1 MVTLI
6 RTCAQGQGID
16 DWARNIHEMIE
27 EMHRRTYIPFRDCGT
42 WQPATNVYE
51 DEAAYHVCV
60 DLAGLDAEH
69 VEVDCADQHHLSIAG
84 QRPSPQP
91 ETSQGALSVHVME
104 IDEGPFR
111 REIDL
116 PAAVDTSQVEAT
128 YRKGFLW
135 IRLPKTKT

>member
-51 DEAAYHVCV
+51 DEAAYHVCFNKEQTSPNDILRAV
-60 DLAGLDAEH
+60 LESGAR
-69 VEVDCADQHHLSIAG
+69 IAG
-84 QRPSPQP
+84 PQRSRD
-91 ETSQGALSVHVME
+91 G
-104 IDEGPFR
+104 DR
-111 REIDL
+111 RRPV
-116 PAAVDTSQVEAT
+116 PARD
-128 YRKGFLW
+128 
-135 IRLPKTKT
+135 

>member
-1 MVTLI
+1 
-6 RTCAQGQGID
+6 
-16 DWARNIHEMIE
+16 
-27 EMHRRTYIPFRDCGT
+27 
-42 WQPATNVYE
+42 
-51 DEAAYHVCV
+51 
-60 DLAGLDAEH
+60 
-69 VEVDCADQHHLSIAG
+69 
-84 QRPSPQP
+84 
-91 ETSQGALSVHVME
+91 ME